1 MHQCASAVDLVI
13 SREYSFKFYKANVVF
28 EFKHE
33 KI

>member
-13 SREYSFKFYKANVVF
+13 SREYSFKLYKANVVF